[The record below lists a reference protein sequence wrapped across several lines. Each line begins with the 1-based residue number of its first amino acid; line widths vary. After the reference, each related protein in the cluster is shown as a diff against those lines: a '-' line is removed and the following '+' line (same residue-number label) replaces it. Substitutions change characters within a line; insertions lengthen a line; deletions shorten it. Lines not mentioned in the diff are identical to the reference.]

1 MSAKIDVVEHSNYR
15 SIIVSGAIGIGGQN
29 SIEITLFSNEM
40 NCSDYATDPQLK
52 IGQLRARRVIE
63 CKLLMEPVVAK
74 SLQDVLNQT
83 ISNFE
88 KAHGE
93 IKKSEKSDGEPKDNT
108 DTTVSTPYR

>member
-1 MSAKIDVVEHSNYR
+1 MSTRIDVVEHSNFR
-15 SIIVSGAIGIGGQN
+15 SIIVSGAIGINGQN

-40 NCSDYATDPQLK
+40 NCSDYAADPTLQT
-52 IGQLRARRVIE
+52 GQIKARRVIE
-63 CKLLMEPVVAK
+63 CKLLMEPIAAK

-83 ISNFE
+83 IANFE

-93 IKKSEKSDGEPKDNT
+93 IKKAENPDGEPKDET